1 MRRAEQRV
9 PVEGLTEMLND
20 TTLTTNFL
28 QIMQILAIVGSVI
41 YVLSRTIESNKTN
54 TRALEQATKNSAD
67 ANKAI
72 VERITG
78 VELELRELSKVVV
91 SNARLDERLTAALL
105 RITSLE
111 ARRTYERAE
120 IRYELEQRRLTKE
133 TPPEE

>member
-1 MRRAEQRV
+1 MRRAEQRA